1 MSEISEAY
9 DRLLKSNVRFRFVVD
24 MASMREPP
32 DNRPEAETYRVH
44 LMMAKAFLEHAIDD
58 RGQGLEAALIHICN
72 PNSKLLAGFRSPK
85 TPAASKTVMPCRNA
99 HNATAASGAFFSP

>member
-1 MSEISEAY
+1 MERIRMSEISEAY
-9 DRLLKSNVRFRFVVD
+9 DRLLKSNVRFRFVID

-58 RGQGLEAALIHICN
+58 PGSRLGGSTNPHLQSEFKAA
-72 PNSKLLAGFRSPK
+72 GR
-85 TPAASKTVMPCRNA
+85 
-99 HNATAASGAFFSP
+99 FSFPEDSRRLQNGHAV